1 MKKNLIYYCYFEN
14 SEINEFANYN
24 IKLINRYL
32 HIFNGQRIIKIAVDD
47 LSIDNSHLID
57 LFPNCEIELVQNNK
71 ETRESEYFIESIKQ
85 IKDTNSLTF
94 FAHNKGSKS
103 GGVGNDVNKIW
114 LLSMYFFNLEE
125 IYLTTIESHLK
136 EDKTFSG
143 IMQIT
148 TPCPPWVTTDWH
160 YSGTFFWFN
169 TKKLFDIEGWN
180 IFEKGRFSVEGY
192 PGKMVD
198 VSKSHVTL
206 CTENYN
212 WNSYLPTIWNRYLN
226 KETLGEIQ
234 FNQYLQLYKKIF

>member
-1 MKKNLIYYCYFEN
+1 MKKNLVYYCYFEN
-14 SEINEFANYN
+14 SEINEFATYN

-32 HIFNGQRIIKIAVDD
+32 KLFNGQRIIKIAVDD

-57 LFPNCEIELVQNNK
+57 LFPNCEIELVQNNT
-71 ETRESEYFIESIKQ
+71 ETRESEYFIESLKE

-94 FAHNKGSKS
+94 FAHNKGSKN

-125 IYLTTIESHLK
+125 LYLTTIESSLK
-136 EDKTFSG
+136 EDKIFSG

-148 TPCPPWVTTDWH
+148 IPCPPWVTTDWH

-169 TKKLFDIEGWN
+169 TKKLFDIDGWD

-212 WNSYLPTIWNRYLN
+212 WNSYLPKIWNKYLN
-226 KETLGEIQ
+226 KETLGEDV